1 MSTGTAEST
10 TITQSPSA
18 RVVRVVEDTGPNC
31 YLLDT
36 GRFEHMQRIATLMSS
51 ASLIPEHLKLS
62 KSGPLTPQQVMGN
75 CFLIVNQAIRWGL
88 DPFAVAPE
96 TYVVG
101 GKLGF
106 QGKLIAALVNARAGL
121 ADRLNYTFAGRG
133 DDLTITVAGRFEDED
148 QPRTITLR
156 VGDAKTQNQMWT
168 KDPEQKL
175 VYSGATKWAR
185 RHCPEI
191 ILGVLTDDDLERMQ
205 EQTRVVEARVVGD
218 SRAAS
223 SDLNERLSRSD
234 QLARLLADGDRR
246 ATESEA
252 KTAHD
257 AAEGSQ
263 DDLHIADRDEMAARM
278 RGAKNTPAAEAAQT
292 GTAAGET
299 NPSVE
304 SPGEPAGVAIPP
316 TTQAPPA
323 VPDTELIDEN
333 TYLDHLEGCD
343 TLAAVDRLSFDFLKP
358 ERMPDAVVRNRC
370 VDANRKRKDQ
380 IRTAAQMKKDAAK

>member
-10 TITQSPSA
+10 TITQSPAA

-205 EQTRVVEARVVGD
+205 EQTRVVEARIAGD
-218 SRAAS
+218 SRATP
-223 SDLNERLSRSD
+223 SDLNERLSKSD
-234 QLARLLADGDRR
+234 QLADRLAAR
-246 ATESEA
+246 S
-252 KTAHD
+252 AH
-257 AAEGSQ
+257 EGSQ
-263 DDLHIADRDEMAARM
+263 DEHRPFLATEREELDRQQ
-278 RGAKNTPAAEAAQT
+278 AETRTTA
-292 GTAAGET
+292 GTAAPTGTDPGET
-299 NPSVE
+299 TPPVE
-304 SPGEPAGVAIPP
+304 SSGEPTGAAIPS
-316 TTQAPPA
+316 TTQTPPA
-323 VPDTELIDEN
+323 GTLPGMDAPAGGDWQAEYAGFLR
-333 TYLDHLEGCD
+333 GCMEVKD
-343 TLAAVDRLSFDFLKP
+343 VNQCEFDYMKQHEEFSAADIKWVTSQGTARKAAI
-358 ERMPDAVVRNRC
+358 RDA
-370 VDANRKRKDQ
+370 
-380 IRTAAQMKKDAAK
+380 KKQN